1 MADDRLFRV
10 IVLGGMA
17 LVGASPVAAGCTPAD
32 APGEGT
38 QVPQSQTVVVSATTP
53 LTATAPPPR
62 EGPPPPPNHIPIL
75 PVSSEPV
82 DAGSPPVPVPV
93 PVPVPPPAD
102 AGADGGLHLRP
113 PREGPPPRPKQG
125 L

>member
-17 LVGASPVAAGCTPAD
+17 LVGASPAAGCTPPD

-53 LTATAPPPR
+53 PTAVSSPPPPPPR
-62 EGPPPPPNHIPIL
+62 EGPPPPSHYKPTL
-75 PVSSEPV
+75 PEPV
-82 DAGSPPVPVPV
+82 DAGAVPVAPPV
-93 PVPVPPPAD
+93 D
-102 AGADGGLHLRP
+102 AGADGGFHLKP

>member
-10 IVLGGMA
+10 IVLGGIA
-17 LVGASPVAAGCTPAD
+17 LIGAAPATGCTPTD

-38 QVPQSQTVVVSATTP
+38 QIPQSQTVVVP
-53 LTATAPPPR
+53 ATAVPSQAIPPPPPPPPR
-62 EGPPPPPNHIPIL
+62 EGPPPPPHAT
-75 PVSSEPV
+75 PVASAPV
-82 DAGSPPVPVPV
+82 DAGAAPVAPPI
-93 PVPVPPPAD
+93 D
-102 AGADGGLHLRP
+102 AGTDGGFHLKP

>member
-17 LVGASPVAAGCTPAD
+17 LIGASPVAAGCTPSD

-53 LTATAPPPR
+53 TAVSAPPPR
-62 EGPPPPPNHIPIL
+62 EGPPPPSHYN
-75 PVSSEPV
+75 PVVPEPV
-82 DAGSPPVPVPV
+82 DAGAPAL
-93 PVPVPPPAD
+93 PVPPPFD
-102 AGADGGLHLRP
+102 AGTDGGLHLRP

>member
-17 LVGASPVAAGCTPAD
+17 LIGASPAAGCTPTD

-53 LTATAPPPR
+53 PTAVSAPPPPPPR
-62 EGPPPPPNHIPIL
+62 EGPPPPPNYKPTL
-75 PVSSEPV
+75 PEPV
-82 DAGSPPVPVPV
+82 DAGAPTVPIT
-93 PVPVPPPAD
+93 PPAD
-102 AGADGGLHLRP
+102 AGGFHLRP

>member
-17 LVGASPVAAGCTPAD
+17 LIGASPAAGCTPPD
-32 APGEGT
+32 APSEGT
-38 QVPQSQTVVVSATTP
+38 QVPQSQTVVVSARATP
-53 LTATAPPPR
+53 PTALSALPPR
-62 EGPPPPPNHIPIL
+62 EGPPPPPRHD
-75 PVSSEPV
+75 PVLSAPV
-82 DAGSPPVPVPV
+82 DAGAPPI
-93 PVPVPPPAD
+93 D
-102 AGADGGLHLRP
+102 AGSDGGFHLKP